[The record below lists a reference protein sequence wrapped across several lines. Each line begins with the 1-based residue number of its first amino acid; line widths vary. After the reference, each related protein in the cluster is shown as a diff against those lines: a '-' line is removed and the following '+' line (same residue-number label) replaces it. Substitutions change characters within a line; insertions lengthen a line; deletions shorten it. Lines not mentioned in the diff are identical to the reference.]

1 MNSRDLQLSTHVKG
15 LSPARDLSSEFN
27 RRARMFSSRVA
38 RTARKSR
45 RHSHR
50 RTAAGNRFTS
60 FLTFQLYKHPSPY
73 KDTLLEITRLSICIH
88 KVKRTKTLLPLVN
101 IQRLRT
107 FLARLVLTWPPPCHQ
122 KGKSLFSPHAGARAC
137 MYIYIYTLQHAEK
150 ASQTS
155 LQSLYTPAAQ
165 KSGVAAF
172 HASPNHEPP
181 LLPCVHGSRGKGRR
195 RKMQMPVSIPS
206 PIGIPLGV
214 GAHFLLA

>member
-137 MYIYIYTLQHAEK
+137 MYIYIY
-150 ASQTS
+150 
-155 LQSLYTPAAQ
+155 AAT
-165 KSGVAAF
+165 
-172 HASPNHEPP
+172 
-181 LLPCVHGSRGKGRR
+181 R
-195 RKMQMPVSIPS
+195 RKSLTDKFTIAIYTGSTKERRSSIPRES
-206 PIGIPLGV
+206 
-214 GAHFLLA
+214 